1 MMQLDRPI
9 QTRHPVGDLEYAL
22 FSSLNP
28 VEPDPEFVTRVRHRI
43 ERRPTTVL
51 ESRIFW
57 EAYVIVACGFFIG
70 VAMLWLIHWMVGRR
84 APSQ

>member
-1 MMQLDRPI
+1 MMEVDRPM
-9 QTRHPVGDLEYAL
+9 QVHPVRDLEHAL

-51 ESRIFW
+51 ESRTFW
-57 EAYVIVACGFFIG
+57 EAYLIVACGLFLG
-70 VAMLWLIHWMVGRR
+70 TVVLWLFHLRGR
-84 APSQ
+84 